1 MATVIPFRRNLKF
14 EYGQIEQIT
23 PQVRR
28 VIAHNPSAFTYYGTG
43 TYILGQGKVAVIDPG
58 PNLAAHVQA
67 ILQGLA
73 GEEITHIL
81 VTHTH
86 VDHSPACKPLKA
98 ATGAPTYGYGPHGV
112 GKFEQGIQ
120 VEEGGDLEFVPDIRI
135 KGGEIIEGK
144 GWSVECVYTP
154 GHTSNHI
161 CYQLRGEKALFSGD
175 HVMGW
180 STSVISP
187 PDGDMEHYMNSLA
200 LLLERDDAVYW
211 PTHGPCIEDPKT
223 HVRAFIAHRKERE
236 SQILSSLADGV
247 ATIKA
252 MVPGMYKEVDKRLH
266 PAAARS
272 VFAAMI
278 YLVKQKKVICQGE
291 LSLTAKYR
299 LP

>member
-1 MATVIPFRRNLKF
+1 MATAIPFRRELKF
-14 EYGQIEQIT
+14 EYGQSEQVA
-23 PQVRR
+23 PNVRR

-58 PNLAAHVQA
+58 PNLPEHVEA
-67 ILQGLA
+67 LLHALQ

-86 VDHSPACKPLKA
+86 LDHSPACKPLQA
-98 ATGAPTYGYGPHGV
+98 ATGAPTYGYGPHGM
-112 GKFEQGIQ
+112 GKFEQGLQ
-120 VEEGGDLEFVPDIRI
+120 VEEGGDMEFVPDIRLE
-135 KGGEIIEGK
+135 GGEILEGA
-144 GWSVECVYTP
+144 GWSVECVHTP
-154 GHTSNHI
+154 GHTSNHL
-161 CYQLRGEKALFSGD
+161 CFQLREEKALFSGD

-187 PDGDMEHYMNSLA
+187 PDGDMEHYMNSLE
-200 LLLERDDAVYW
+200 LLLKREDTVYW
-211 PTHGPCIEDPKT
+211 PTHGPCIEAPQA

-236 SQILSSLADGV
+236 AQILQSLASGV
-247 ATIKA
+247 ETIEA
-252 MVPGMYKEVDKRLH
+252 MVPSMYQKVDPRLH

-278 YLVKQKKVICQGE
+278 YLVKQEKVICEGAVA
-291 LSLTAKYR
+291 LHAKYR